1 MAQRAATDNQ
11 MKYINKLITDRE
23 LTTEEVQKIIEHI
36 GATSL
41 DNLNIAQASD
51 MIDVLKESWVRILHP
66 EEFEEFDPD
75 SLEPM
80 TQEEIEEMF
89 ANEQEMEAEHKKE
102 ENQDLLTKIAEH
114 FEVGVQEEYAKPTL
128 KNYLKAGAKTKLAWE
143 REGNTYIVK
152 ILVSMVEDVDYFEP
166 LGFVFGNQDLD
177 DTSAFDDGKNGDRA
191 DESDPFERCENELL
205 KRFGI
210 TRDNL
215 EEISV
220 CW

>member
-51 MIDVLKESWVRILHP
+51 MIDVLKDSWVRVLHP

-89 ANEQEMEAEHKKE
+89 ANE
-102 ENQDLLTKIAEH
+102 
-114 FEVGVQEEYAKPTL
+114 
-128 KNYLKAGAKTKLAWE
+128 
-143 REGNTYIVK
+143 
-152 ILVSMVEDVDYFEP
+152 
-166 LGFVFGNQDLD
+166 
-177 DTSAFDDGKNGDRA
+177 
-191 DESDPFERCENELL
+191 
-205 KRFGI
+205 
-210 TRDNL
+210 
-215 EEISV
+215 
-220 CW
+220 

>member
-1 MAQRAATDNQ
+1 MAQRAATNNQ

-41 DNLNIAQASD
+41 DNLDIAQASD
-51 MIDVLKESWVRILHP
+51 MIDVLKESWVRVLHP

-75 SLEPM
+75 TLEPM

-89 ANEQEMEAEHKKE
+89 ANEQEMESEHKKK
-102 ENQDLLTKIAEH
+102 ENQDLLAKIAEH
-114 FEVGVQEEYAKPTL
+114 FEAGVQEDAKLTL

-143 REGNTYIVK
+143 REGDTYIVK
-152 ILVSMVEDVDYFEP
+152 ILVSTVEDLEEFEQ
-166 LGFVFGNQDLD
+166 LGFVFGNQALD

-191 DESDPFERCENELL
+191 DDSDPYERRENELL

-210 TRDNL
+210 TRDDL